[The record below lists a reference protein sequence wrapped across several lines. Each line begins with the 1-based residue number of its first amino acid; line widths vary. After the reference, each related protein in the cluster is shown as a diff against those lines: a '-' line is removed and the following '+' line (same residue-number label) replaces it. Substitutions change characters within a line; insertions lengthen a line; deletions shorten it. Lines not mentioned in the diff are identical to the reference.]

1 MLSLIIVCFM
11 AFQSHKKVKYSVD
24 YYLFFYYHIQYVG
37 FCMSG
42 FSSPT
47 LCIPNIKWTRVWVM
61 ILSLESIFRQI
72 RFYCCTTFRSITNKY
87 WVKWYAQRHFNEF
100 QIHFKFSL
108 YINGFSKAS
117 IILLCLQIVLHS
129 CDEHAGQTES
139 CHNNIRH
146 VPASPV

>member
-72 RFYCCTTFRSITNKY
+72 RFYCCTTFRSQTNIEWNDMLKDILMNSKY
-87 WVKWYAQRHFNEF
+87 ISNSPFILMALVKPPSFCYVC
-100 QIHFKFSL
+100 KSY
-108 YINGFSKAS
+108 YIPVMSMQAR
-117 IILLCLQIVLHS
+117 Q
-129 CDEHAGQTES
+129 
-139 CHNNIRH
+139 
-146 VPASPV
+146 SPVTTTSATSLLRLFR